1 MISMIEHIEYL
12 MLSNDCV
19 VVPGFGAFIAQYT
32 SSNNCA
38 QNSTFTSPKRSISFN
53 ASINHN
59 DGLLANSIAKKAS
72 IPYAEALK
80 QIEKSTTICRQALSD
95 GSEVPFGRLGF
106 FISNAEGHIEFIPF
120 HHELANDDF
129 FGLQSFSFPTL
140 AERNAQVATEETV
153 SETYSEPE
161 INIGRRNWFSHK
173 AVQIAASIVMLVCLT
188 FALSTPIIVDKPT
201 HQLATLNVPTPTMP
215 KHKVVKTEEISLQ
228 KQVEAASEKKEANS
242 NGRYA
247 IIICSLKKQS
257 QVAQYFQEN
266 KDINPANVF
275 KKNGYFM
282 IYFNRGDNYQELVKE
297 AKQMPKPYTEYW
309 ITQVL
314 T

>member
-59 DGLLANSIAKKAS
+59 DGLLANSIAKKAL

-201 HQLATLNVPTPTMP
+201 HQLATLNVPTPTIP
-215 KHKVVKTEEISLQ
+215 KHKVVKTEGISLQ

-266 KDINPANVF
+266 KDINPANVI
-275 KKNGYFM
+275 KKNGYYM

-297 AKQMPKPYTEYW
+297 AKQMPKPYTEFW
-309 ITQVL
+309 ITQV
-314 T
+314 

>member
-1 MISMIEHIEYL
+1 MIEHIEYL

-59 DGLLANSIAKKAS
+59 DGLLANSIAKKAL

-106 FISNAEGHIEFIPF
+106 FISNGEGHIEFIPF

-161 INIGRRNWFSHK
+161 INIGRKNWFSHK

-266 KDINPANVF
+266 KDINPANVI
-275 KKNGYFM
+275 KKNGYYM

-297 AKQMPKPYTEYW
+297 AKQMPKPYTEFW
-309 ITQVL
+309 ITQV
-314 T
+314 

>member
-242 NGRYA
+242 NGHYA

-266 KDINPANVF
+266 KDINPANVI
-275 KKNGYFM
+275 KKNGYYM

-297 AKQMPKPYTEYW
+297 AKQMPKPYTEFW
-309 ITQVL
+309 ITQV
-314 T
+314 

>member
-1 MISMIEHIEYL
+1 MISMIEHIEFL

-59 DGLLANSIAKKAS
+59 DGLLANSIAKKAL

-266 KDINPANVF
+266 KDINPANVI
-275 KKNGYFM
+275 KKNGYYM

-297 AKQMPKPYTEYW
+297 AKQMPKPYTEFW
-309 ITQVL
+309 ITQV
-314 T
+314 

>member
-59 DGLLANSIAKKAS
+59 DGLLANSIAKKAL

-266 KDINPANVF
+266 KDINPANVI
-275 KKNGYFM
+275 KKNGYYM

-297 AKQMPKPYTEYW
+297 AKQMPKPYNEFW
-309 ITQVL
+309 ITQV
-314 T
+314 

>member
-1 MISMIEHIEYL
+1 MISMIEHIECL

-59 DGLLANSIAKKAS
+59 DGLLANSIAKKAL

-215 KHKVVKTEEISLQ
+215 KHKVVKAEEISQQ
-228 KQVEAASEKKEANS
+228 KQVKAVSEKKETNS

-266 KDINPANVF
+266 KDINPANVI
-275 KKNGYFM
+275 KKNGYYM

-297 AKQMPKPYTEYW
+297 AKQMPKPYTEFW
-309 ITQVL
+309 ITQV
-314 T
+314 

>member
-32 SSNNCA
+32 SSHNCA

-106 FISNAEGHIEFIPF
+106 FISNGEGHIEFIPF

-215 KHKVVKTEEISLQ
+215 KHKVVKAEEISQQ
-228 KQVEAASEKKEANS
+228 KQVKAVSEKKETNS

-266 KDINPANVF
+266 KDS
-275 KKNGYFM
+275 
-282 IYFNRGDNYQELVKE
+282 
-297 AKQMPKPYTEYW
+297 
-309 ITQVL
+309 TQP

>member
-32 SSNNCA
+32 SSHNCE

-106 FISNAEGHIEFIPF
+106 FISNGEGHIEFIPF

-129 FGLQSFSFPTL
+129 FGLQSFTFPTL

-215 KHKVVKTEEISLQ
+215 KHKVVKAEEISQQ

-266 KDINPANVF
+266 KDINPANVI
-275 KKNGYFM
+275 KKNGYYM

-297 AKQMPKPYTEYW
+297 AKQMPKPYTEFW
-309 ITQVL
+309 ITQV
-314 T
+314 

>member
-32 SSNNCA
+32 SSHNCE

-80 QIEKSTTICRQALSD
+80 QIEKSTTICHQALSD

-106 FISNAEGHIEFIPF
+106 FINNGEGHIEFIPF

-215 KHKVVKTEEISLQ
+215 KHKVVKAEEISQQ
-228 KQVEAASEKKEANS
+228 KQVEANSEKKEANS

-266 KDINPANVF
+266 KDINPANVI
-275 KKNGYFM
+275 KKNGYYM

-297 AKQMPKPYTEYW
+297 AKQMPKPYTEFW
-309 ITQVL
+309 ITQV
-314 T
+314 

>member
-59 DGLLANSIAKKAS
+59 DGLLANSIAKKAL

-257 QVAQYFQEN
+257 QVVQYFQEN
-266 KDINPANVF
+266 KDINPANVI
-275 KKNGYFM
+275 KKNGYYM

-297 AKQMPKPYTEYW
+297 AKQMPKPYTEFW
-309 ITQVL
+309 ITQV
-314 T
+314 

>member
-32 SSNNCA
+32 CSNNCA

-59 DGLLANSIAKKAS
+59 DGLLANSIAKKAL

-215 KHKVVKTEEISLQ
+215 KHKVVKAEEISQQ
-228 KQVEAASEKKEANS
+228 KQVKAVSEKKETNS

-266 KDINPANVF
+266 KDINPANVI
-275 KKNGYFM
+275 KKNGYYM

-297 AKQMPKPYTEYW
+297 AKQMPKSYTEFW
-309 ITQVL
+309 ITQV
-314 T
+314 

>member
-59 DGLLANSIAKKAS
+59 DGLLANSIAKKAL

-266 KDINPANVF
+266 KDINPANVI
-275 KKNGYFM
+275 KKNGYYM
-282 IYFNRGDNYQELVKE
+282 IYFNRGDNYHELVKE
-297 AKQMPKPYTEYW
+297 AKQMPKPYTEFW
-309 ITQVL
+309 ITQV
-314 T
+314 

>member
-59 DGLLANSIAKKAS
+59 DGLLANSIAKKAL

-80 QIEKSTTICRQALSD
+80 QIEKSTTICRQGLSD

-266 KDINPANVF
+266 KDINPANVI
-275 KKNGYFM
+275 KKNGYYM

-297 AKQMPKPYTEYW
+297 AKQMPKPYTEFW
-309 ITQVL
+309 ITQV
-314 T
+314 

>member
-201 HQLATLNVPTPTMP
+201 HQLAKLNVPTPTMP
-215 KHKVVKTEEISLQ
+215 KHKVVKAEEISQ
-228 KQVEAASEKKEANS
+228 PKQVKAVSEKKETNS

-266 KDINPANVF
+266 KDINPANVI
-275 KKNGYFM
+275 KKNGYYM

-297 AKQMPKPYTEYW
+297 AKQMPKPYTEFW
-309 ITQVL
+309 ITQV
-314 T
+314 

>member
-32 SSNNCA
+32 SSHSCA

-106 FISNAEGHIEFIPF
+106 FISNGEGHIEFIPF

-140 AERNAQVATEETV
+140 AERNAQVTTEETV
-153 SETYSEPE
+153 CETYSEPE
-161 INIGRRNWFSHK
+161 INIGRRNWFGHK

-201 HQLATLNVPTPTMP
+201 HKLATLNVPTPTMQ
-215 KHKVVKTEEISLQ
+215 KHKVVKAEEISQ
-228 KQVEAASEKKEANS
+228 PKQVKAVSEKKETNS

-266 KDINPANVF
+266 KDINPANVI
-275 KKNGYFM
+275 KKNGYYM

-297 AKQMPKPYTEYW
+297 TKQMPKPYTEFW
-309 ITQVL
+309 ITQV
-314 T
+314 

>member
-32 SSNNCA
+32 SSHNCE
-38 QNSTFTSPKRSISFN
+38 QNSTFTSPIRSISFN

-106 FISNAEGHIEFIPF
+106 FISNGEGHIEFIPF

-215 KHKVVKTEEISLQ
+215 KHKVVKAEEISLQ

-266 KDINPANVF
+266 KDINPANVI
-275 KKNGYFM
+275 KKNGYYM

-297 AKQMPKPYTEYW
+297 AKQMPKPYTEFW
-309 ITQVL
+309 ITQV
-314 T
+314 

>member
-106 FISNAEGHIEFIPF
+106 FISNGEGHIEFIPF

-140 AERNAQVATEETV
+140 AERNAQVTTEETV

-161 INIGRRNWFSHK
+161 INIGRRNWFGHK

-215 KHKVVKTEEISLQ
+215 KHKVVKAEEISQQ
-228 KQVEAASEKKEANS
+228 KKVEATSEKKEANPK
-242 NGRYA
+242 GRYA

-266 KDINPANVF
+266 KDINPANVI
-275 KKNGYFM
+275 KKNGYYM

-297 AKQMPKPYTEYW
+297 AKQMPKPYTEFW
-309 ITQVL
+309 ITQV
-314 T
+314 

>member
-106 FISNAEGHIEFIPF
+106 FISNGEGHIEFIPF

-188 FALSTPIIVDKPT
+188 FALSTPIIIDKPT

-215 KHKVVKTEEISLQ
+215 KHKVVKAEEISQQ

-266 KDINPANVF
+266 KDINPANVI
-275 KKNGYFM
+275 KKSGYYM

-297 AKQMPKPYTEYW
+297 AKQMPKPYTEFW
-309 ITQVL
+309 ITQV
-314 T
+314 

>member
-32 SSNNCA
+32 SSHNCE

-106 FISNAEGHIEFIPF
+106 FINNGEGHIEFIPF

-161 INIGRRNWFSHK
+161 INIGRRNWFGHK

-215 KHKVVKTEEISLQ
+215 KHKVVKAEEISLQ

-266 KDINPANVF
+266 KDINPANVI
-275 KKNGYFM
+275 KKNGYYM

-297 AKQMPKPYTEYW
+297 AKQMPKPYTEFW
-309 ITQVL
+309 ITQV
-314 T
+314 

>member
-32 SSNNCA
+32 CSNNCA

-59 DGLLANSIAKKAS
+59 DGLLANSIAKKAL

-266 KDINPANVF
+266 KDINPANVI
-275 KKNGYFM
+275 KKNGYYM

-297 AKQMPKPYTEYW
+297 AKQMPKPYTEFW
-309 ITQVL
+309 ITQV
-314 T
+314 

>member
-59 DGLLANSIAKKAS
+59 DGLLANSIAKKAL

-106 FISNAEGHIEFIPF
+106 FISNGEGHIEFIPF
-120 HHELANDDF
+120 HHEYANDDF

-173 AVQIAASIVMLVCLT
+173 TVQIAASIVMLVCLT

-266 KDINPANVF
+266 KDINPANVI
-275 KKNGYFM
+275 KKNGYYM

-297 AKQMPKPYTEYW
+297 AKQMPKPYTEFW
-309 ITQVL
+309 ITQV
-314 T
+314 

>member
-32 SSNNCA
+32 SSHNCS
-38 QNSTFTSPKRSISFN
+38 QNSTFTSPKRNISFN

-106 FISNAEGHIEFIPF
+106 FISNGEGHIEFIPF

-140 AERNAQVATEETV
+140 SERNAQVATEETV
-153 SETYSEPE
+153 SETYSESE

-215 KHKVVKTEEISLQ
+215 KHKVVKAEEISQQ
-228 KQVEAASEKKEANS
+228 KKVEAVSEKKEANS

-266 KDINPANVF
+266 KDINPANVI
-275 KKNGYFM
+275 KKNGYYM

-297 AKQMPKPYTEYW
+297 AKQMPKPYTEFW
-309 ITQVL
+309 ITQV
-314 T
+314 

>member
-59 DGLLANSIAKKAS
+59 DGLLANSIAKKAL

-140 AERNAQVATEETV
+140 AERNAQVANEETV

-266 KDINPANVF
+266 KDINPANLI
-275 KKNGYFM
+275 KKNGYYM

-297 AKQMPKPYTEYW
+297 AKQMPKPYTEFW
-309 ITQVL
+309 ITQV
-314 T
+314 

>member
-32 SSNNCA
+32 SSHNCT
-38 QNSTFTSPKRSISFN
+38 QNSTFTSPKRNISFN

-80 QIEKSTTICRQALSD
+80 QIEKSTTICRQALND

-106 FISNAEGHIEFIPF
+106 FISNGEGHIEFIPF

-153 SETYSEPE
+153 SESYSEPE

-215 KHKVVKTEEISLQ
+215 KHKVVKAEEISQQ
-228 KQVEAASEKKEANS
+228 KQVKAVSEKKETNS

-266 KDINPANVF
+266 KDINPANVI
-275 KKNGYFM
+275 KKNGYYM

-297 AKQMPKPYTEYW
+297 AKQMPKPYTEFW
-309 ITQVL
+309 ITQV
-314 T
+314 

>member
-173 AVQIAASIVMLVCLT
+173 AVQIVASIVMLVCLT

-266 KDINPANVF
+266 KDINPANVI
-275 KKNGYFM
+275 KKNGYYM

-297 AKQMPKPYTEYW
+297 AKQMPKPYTEFW
-309 ITQVL
+309 ITQV
-314 T
+314 

>member
-59 DGLLANSIAKKAS
+59 DGLLANSIAKKAL

-173 AVQIAASIVMLVCLT
+173 SVQIAASIVMLVCLT

-215 KHKVVKTEEISLQ
+215 KHKVVKAEEISQQ
-228 KQVEAASEKKEANS
+228 KQVKAVSEKKETNS

-266 KDINPANVF
+266 KDINPANVI
-275 KKNGYFM
+275 KKNGYYM

-297 AKQMPKPYTEYW
+297 AKQMPKSYTEFW
-309 ITQVL
+309 ITQV
-314 T
+314 

>member
-106 FISNAEGHIEFIPF
+106 FISNGEGHIEFIPF

-188 FALSTPIIVDKPT
+188 FALSTPIIIDKPT

-215 KHKVVKTEEISLQ
+215 KHKVVKAEEISQQ

-266 KDINPANVF
+266 KDINPANVI
-275 KKNGYFM
+275 KKNGYYM

-297 AKQMPKPYTEYW
+297 AKQMPKPYTEFW
-309 ITQVL
+309 ITQV
-314 T
+314 

>member
-59 DGLLANSIAKKAS
+59 DGLLANSIAKKAL

-228 KQVEAASEKKEANS
+228 KQVEEASEKKEANS

-266 KDINPANVF
+266 KDINPANVI
-275 KKNGYFM
+275 KKNGYYM

-297 AKQMPKPYTEYW
+297 AKQMPKPYTEFW
-309 ITQVL
+309 ITQV
-314 T
+314 

>member
-59 DGLLANSIAKKAS
+59 DGLLANSIAKKAL

-201 HQLATLNVPTPTMP
+201 HQLATLNVPTPPMP

-266 KDINPANVF
+266 KDINPANVI
-275 KKNGYFM
+275 KKNGYYM

-297 AKQMPKPYTEYW
+297 AKQMPKPYTEFW
-309 ITQVL
+309 ITQV
-314 T
+314 

>member
-153 SETYSEPE
+153 SETYSNPE

-266 KDINPANVF
+266 KDINPANVI
-275 KKNGYFM
+275 KKNGYYM

-297 AKQMPKPYTEYW
+297 AKQMPKPYTEFW
-309 ITQVL
+309 ITQV
-314 T
+314 

>member
-266 KDINPANVF
+266 KDINPANVI
-275 KKNGYFM
+275 KKNGYYM
-282 IYFNRGDNYQELVKE
+282 IYFNRGDNYQELVKV
-297 AKQMPKPYTEYW
+297 AKQMPKPYTEFW
-309 ITQVL
+309 ITQV
-314 T
+314 

>member
-59 DGLLANSIAKKAS
+59 DGLLANSIAKKAL

-215 KHKVVKTEEISLQ
+215 KHKVVKTEEISQQ
-228 KQVEAASEKKEANS
+228 KQVKAVSEKKETNS

-266 KDINPANVF
+266 KDINPANVI
-275 KKNGYFM
+275 KKNGYYM

-297 AKQMPKPYTEYW
+297 AKQMPKPYTEFW
-309 ITQVL
+309 ITQV
-314 T
+314 

>member
-59 DGLLANSIAKKAS
+59 DGLLANSIAKKAL

-173 AVQIAASIVMLVCLT
+173 AVQIASSIVMLVCLT

-215 KHKVVKTEEISLQ
+215 KHKVVKAEEISQQ
-228 KQVEAASEKKEANS
+228 KQVKAVSEKKETNS

-266 KDINPANVF
+266 KDINPANVI
-275 KKNGYFM
+275 KKNGYYM

-297 AKQMPKPYTEYW
+297 AKQMPKPYTEFW
-309 ITQVL
+309 ITQV
-314 T
+314 

>member
-140 AERNAQVATEETV
+140 AERNAQVATEKTV

-266 KDINPANVF
+266 KDINPANVI
-275 KKNGYFM
+275 KKNGYYM

-297 AKQMPKPYTEYW
+297 AKQMPKPYTEFW
-309 ITQVL
+309 ITQV
-314 T
+314 

>member
-59 DGLLANSIAKKAS
+59 DGLLANSIAKKAL

-173 AVQIAASIVMLVCLT
+173 TVQIAASIVMLVCLT

-266 KDINPANVF
+266 KDINPANVI
-275 KKNGYFM
+275 KKNGYYM

-297 AKQMPKPYTEYW
+297 AKQMPKPYTEFW
-309 ITQVL
+309 ITQV
-314 T
+314 

>member
-106 FISNAEGHIEFIPF
+106 FISNGEGHIEFIPF

-266 KDINPANVF
+266 KDINPANVI
-275 KKNGYFM
+275 KKNGYYM

-297 AKQMPKPYTEYW
+297 AKQMPKPYTEFW
-309 ITQVL
+309 ITQV
-314 T
+314 

>member
-140 AERNAQVATEETV
+140 AERDAQVATEETV

-266 KDINPANVF
+266 KDINPANVI
-275 KKNGYFM
+275 KKNGYYM

-297 AKQMPKPYTEYW
+297 AKQMPKPYTEFW
-309 ITQVL
+309 ITQV
-314 T
+314 

>member
-59 DGLLANSIAKKAS
+59 DGLLANSIAKKAL

-215 KHKVVKTEEISLQ
+215 KHKVVKAEEISQQ
-228 KQVEAASEKKEANS
+228 KQVEAASEKKEANP

-266 KDINPANVF
+266 KDINPANVI
-275 KKNGYFM
+275 KKNGYYM

-297 AKQMPKPYTEYW
+297 AKQMPKPYTEFW
-309 ITQVL
+309 ITQV
-314 T
+314 

>member
-1 MISMIEHIEYL
+1 MIEHIEYL

-59 DGLLANSIAKKAS
+59 DGLLANSIAKKAL

-153 SETYSEPE
+153 SETYSKPE

-266 KDINPANVF
+266 KDINPANVI
-275 KKNGYFM
+275 KKNGYYM

-297 AKQMPKPYTEYW
+297 AKQMPKPYTEFW
-309 ITQVL
+309 ITQV
-314 T
+314 